1 MALRFATLF
10 RYFSVEQRI
19 SDKILLGLDTQAL
32 VKVVDLSGGCG
43 TMLQIEV
50 TSSKFNGLSTIQQQR
65 LVNKCIQNEDLH
77 GFRLTTY
84 PLQEN
89 I

>member
-1 MALRFATLF
+1 MASRILSIF
-10 RYFSVEQRI
+10 RRFSVEKRI
-19 SDKILLGLDTQAL
+19 SDKIKLGLDQNAQ

-50 TSSKFNGLSTIQQQR
+50 TSERFNDLTTIQQQR

-84 PLQEN
+84 PLKN
-89 I
+89 

>member
-1 MALRFATLF
+1 MAFRFVSLF
-10 RYFSVEQRI
+10 RRFSVEQRI
-19 SDKILLGLDTQAL
+19 SDKIRSGLDTQAQI
-32 VKVVDLSGGCG
+32 KVVDLSGGCG

-50 TSSKFNGLSTIQQQR
+50 KSSKFNGLSTVQQQR

-84 PLQEN
+84 PVQQN
-89 I
+89 S

>member
-1 MALRFATLF
+1 MALRFAALF
-10 RYFSVEQRI
+10 RHFSVEQRI
-19 SDKILLGLDTQAL
+19 SDKIRLGFDTQAQ

-50 TSSKFNGLSTIQQQR
+50 TSSKFNGLTTIQQQR

-89 I
+89 N